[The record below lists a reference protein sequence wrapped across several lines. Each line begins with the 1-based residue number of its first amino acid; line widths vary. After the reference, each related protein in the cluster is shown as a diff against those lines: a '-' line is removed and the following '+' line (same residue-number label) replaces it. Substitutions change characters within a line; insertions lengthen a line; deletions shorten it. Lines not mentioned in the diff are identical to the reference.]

1 MTIDE
6 ALTHFDHKQ
15 THIARA
21 LGVTPMTICLWKKK
35 KMIPYRWQCQL
46 QVITE
51 GALKATPKEE

>member
-6 ALTHFDHKQ
+6 ALTYFDHKQ

-21 LGVTPMTICLWKKK
+21 LGVAPMTVCIWKRKKK
-35 KMIPYRWQCQL
+35 IPFRWQCQL

-51 GALKATPKEE
+51 GALKANLKDE